1 MARAVLLALSVV
13 ALIIT
18 VPASSSASADATTA
32 GVKKYHQSLPFLKE
46 YVKLGL
52 HKSYDHMPPATVDL
66 LTAANNLMGSPSEDT
81 RTKIEEVMARAKIAG
96 NKAENDIP
104 TVKLF

>member
-1 MARAVLLALSVV
+1 
-13 ALIIT
+13 
-18 VPASSSASADATTA
+18 
-32 GVKKYHQSLPFLKE
+32 
-46 YVKLGL
+46 
-52 HKSYDHMPPATVDL
+52 
-66 LTAANNLMGSPSEDT
+66 MGSPSEDT